1 MIGRIRAFL
10 ASHPGLPGIL
20 GLVYKTARNLAFAVW
35 NLILALWYGSWW
47 YLTAG
52 VYHGLLGGIRTA
64 AALSGSPDKSDD
76 PARENASVLTRAVSR
91 IGTGEGGK
99 KLMTAA
105 GIVLVCLSVV
115 VAGTSVLSI
124 RERIADVKGLI
135 PVIGTAAFTFF
146 KMTAAIVSLARKRA
160 GRSPKESTLRCV
172 ALSDASMAMFTLE
185 RTMIA
190 SIDGGGLESEFFVVM
205 TASLGMAVFL
215 VTLGAGVFLLIKAA
229 RMSRKGQSESRP

>member
-10 ASHPGLPGIL
+10 SAHPGLPGAAS
-20 GLVYKTARNLAFAVW
+20 LVYKTVRNLAFALW

-64 AALSGSPDKSDD
+64 AAFSGSPDKSAP
-76 PARENASVLTRAVSR
+76 PAPENASALTRAVSR
-91 IGTGEGGK
+91 IGAGEGGR

-124 RERIADVKGLI
+124 CEQIADVRGLI

-146 KMTAAIVSLARKRA
+146 KLTAAIVNLTRKRE
-160 GRSPKESTLRCV
+160 GLSPKESTLRCV
-172 ALSDASMAMFTLE
+172 ALADASMAMFTLE

-190 SIDGGGLESEFFVVM
+190 SIDENGADTGFFVLM

-215 VTLGAGVFLLIKAA
+215 VTLGAGVFLLAKTVKLP
-229 RMSRKGQSESRP
+229 RGHRSEIH